1 MNKTVVEKQIT
12 KEFIEIK
19 TNDKEKQK
27 EIIITNIIHSMG
39 MPANIKGYYYIRDA
53 IKSVMEN
60 VNNINKIT
68 KVLYPEIADK
78 YKTISSKVE
87 RYIRTAITIT
97 FDRGNKNILEKY
109 FDEKYI
115 TGNKRP
121 KNSEFIAIIADKINL
136 ELEL

>member
-87 RYIRTAITIT
+87 RSIRTAITIT
-97 FDRGNKNILEKY
+97 FDRGNKNI
-109 FDEKYI
+109 
-115 TGNKRP
+115 
-121 KNSEFIAIIADKINL
+121 
-136 ELEL
+136 